1 VSDQINKL
9 YAQNSDPNLMQ
20 VKGEISQIMV
30 MAVEAIKNLTRMVV
44 QLKVNEP
51 EEDVC
56 LIDVGIAGWNLFDLL
71 GVLDHFAVNESKGL
85 ILKKAG

>member
-1 VSDQINKL
+1 MLLIKTLTFFQKYLGITKYRMNKIL
-9 YAQNSDPNLMQ
+9 HKSSLIAAHQACEQ
-20 VKGEISQIMV
+20 
-30 MAVEAIKNLTRMVV
+30 
-44 QLKVNEP
+44 EP

-85 ILKKAG
+85 IFKKAG